1 MKPKQLSQS
10 ISTPLLKQ
18 AALAILQ
25 KSDKQHY
32 NQFMKVK
39 EGEPKPVQKQAAKE
53 LMNSP
58 RFPPE
63 ISKMKYQIRRQE
75 VPRNHTEMAN
85 KIASL

>member
-1 MKPKQLSQS
+1 
-10 ISTPLLKQ
+10 
-18 AALAILQ
+18 
-25 KSDKQHY
+25 
-32 NQFMKVK
+32 MKVK